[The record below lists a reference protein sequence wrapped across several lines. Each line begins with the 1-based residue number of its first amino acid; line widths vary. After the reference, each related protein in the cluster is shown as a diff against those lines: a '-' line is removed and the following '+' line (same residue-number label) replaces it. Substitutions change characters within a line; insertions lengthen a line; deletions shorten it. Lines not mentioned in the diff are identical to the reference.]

1 MENNIITNS
10 IKYIGANDKTID
22 LFENQYIVPNGMA
35 YNSYIIMDDKIA
47 IMDTIDKSKKD
58 EWLDNLKREL
68 KDKKPDYLIVS
79 HMEPD
84 HSACIKVLVDMY
96 PDMKIVGNIKTF
108 EFLKQFLQI
117 DDLDT
122 KKLVVK
128 ENDELNLG
136 RHKLKFIMA
145 PMIHWPEVM
154 MTYEAEEQVLFT
166 ADAFGKFGALDADE
180 DWTCEAR
187 RYYFGIV
194 GKYGMQVQM
203 LLQKIKKLNV
213 KMICPLHGPILK
225 EDISSYV
232 EKYDIWSKY
241 EAETKGIFIACA
253 SIHGNTY
260 NAVKELEKILKELGE
275 ENIIISDLCREDW
288 AECVENAFRYDR
300 IILAASSYNMGVFTP
315 MHNFLESLLE
325 RNYQNKK
332 IGLIENGTWAP
343 SANKTMQGILEKM
356 KNIEICENKVTIK
369 STLDDSSR
377 EALSILAK
385 EITNLKKI

>member
-1 MENNIITNS
+1 MENNIISNS

-213 KMICPLHGPILK
+213 KILCPLHGPILK

-343 SANKTMQGILEKM
+343 SANKTMQGILDKM

-377 EALSILAK
+377 KALSILAK

>member
-1 MENNIITNS
+1 MENSIITNS

-35 YNSYIIMDDKIA
+35 YNSYIILDEKIA

-117 DDLDT
+117 DDLET

-136 RHKLKFIMA
+136 SHKLKFIMA

-213 KMICPLHGPILK
+213 KILCPLHGPILK

-343 SANKTMQGILEKM
+343 SANKTMQGILDKM

-377 EALSILAK
+377 KALSILAK

>member
-1 MENNIITNS
+1 MENSIITNS

-35 YNSYIIMDDKIA
+35 YNSYIILDEKIA

-117 DDLDT
+117 DDLET

-136 RHKLKFIMA
+136 SHKLKFIMA

-213 KMICPLHGPILK
+213 KILCPLHGPILK

-343 SANKTMQGILEKM
+343 SANKTMQGILDKM

>member
-213 KMICPLHGPILK
+213 KKLCPLHGPILK
-225 EDISSYV
+225 ENISSYV

-343 SANKTMQGILEKM
+343 SANKTMQGILDKM

-377 EALSILAK
+377 KALSILAK

>member
-68 KDKKPDYLIVS
+68 KDKNPDYLIVS

-343 SANKTMQGILEKM
+343 SANKTMQGILDKM

-377 EALSILAK
+377 KALSILAK

>member
-1 MENNIITNS
+1 MEDTIITNS
-10 IKYIGANDKTID
+10 IKYIGVNDKTID

-35 YNSYIIMDDKIA
+35 YNSYIIIDDKIA
-47 IMDTIDKSKKD
+47 IMDTVDKRKKN
-58 EWLDNLKREL
+58 EWLDNLKKEL

-84 HSACIKVLVDMY
+84 HSACIKVLVNMY

-108 EFLKQFLQI
+108 EFLNQFLQI
-117 DDLDT
+117 DDLDH
-122 KKLVVK
+122 KKIVVK

-154 MTYEAEEQVLFT
+154 MTYELEEQVLFT

-213 KMICPLHGPILK
+213 KKLCPLHGPILK
-225 EDISSYV
+225 ENISSYV

-241 EAETKGIFIACA
+241 ESETRGIFIACA

-260 NAVKELEKILKELGE
+260 NAVKELEKMLRELGE

-343 SANKTMQGILEKM
+343 SANKAMQGVLEKM

>member
-1 MENNIITNS
+1 MENNIISNS

-136 RHKLKFIMA
+136 SHKLKFIMA

-275 ENIIISDLCREDW
+275 ENIIVSDLCREDW

-343 SANKTMQGILEKM
+343 SANKTMQGILDKM

-377 EALSILAK
+377 KALSILAK

>member
-213 KMICPLHGPILK
+213 KILCPLHGPILK

-343 SANKTMQGILEKM
+343 SANKTMQGILDKM

-377 EALSILAK
+377 KALSILAK

>member
-1 MENNIITNS
+1 MENNIISNS

-343 SANKTMQGILEKM
+343 SANKTMQGILDKM

-377 EALSILAK
+377 KALSILAK

>member
-96 PDMKIVGNIKTF
+96 PAMKIVGNIKTF

-213 KMICPLHGPILK
+213 KKLCPLHGPILK
-225 EDISSYV
+225 ENISSYV

-343 SANKTMQGILEKM
+343 SANKTMQGILDKM

-377 EALSILAK
+377 KALSILAK

>member
-1 MENNIITNS
+1 MKVTKDIQ
-10 IKYIGANDKTID
+10 YVGVNDHDID
-22 LFENQYIVPNGMA
+22 LFEGQFELERGMA
-35 YNSYIIMDDKIA
+35 YNSYVILDEKIA
-47 IMDTIDKSKKD
+47 VMDSVDVNFSK
-58 EWLDNLKREL
+58 EWLSNIKEVLGS
-68 KDKKPDYLIVS
+68 KKPDYLIVS

-117 DDLDT
+117 DDLET

-136 RHKLKFIMA
+136 SHKLKFIMA

-213 KMICPLHGPILK
+213 KILCPLHGPILK

-343 SANKTMQGILEKM
+343 SANKTMQGILDKM

-377 EALSILAK
+377 KALSILAK

>member
-1 MENNIITNS
+1 MENNIITDS

-22 LFENQYIVPNGMA
+22 LFENQYVVPNGMA

-58 EWLDNLKREL
+58 EWLDNLKKEL

-225 EDISSYV
+225 ENISSYV

-343 SANKTMQGILEKM
+343 SANKTMQGILDKM

-377 EALSILAK
+377 KALSILAK

>member
-1 MENNIITNS
+1 MENNIITDS

-187 RYYFGIV
+187 RYYFCIV

-225 EDISSYV
+225 ENISKYV

-241 EAETKGIFIACA
+241 ESETKGIFIACA

-260 NAVKELEKILKELGE
+260 NAVKELEKLFRELGE

-343 SANKTMQGILEKM
+343 SANKAMQGILEKM

-377 EALSILAK
+377 KALSILAK

>member
-96 PDMKIVGNIKTF
+96 PAMKIVGNIKTF

-203 LLQKIKKLNV
+203 LLQKIMKLNV
-213 KMICPLHGPILK
+213 KKLCPLHGPILK
-225 EDISSYV
+225 ENISSYV

-343 SANKTMQGILEKM
+343 SANKTMQGILDKM

-377 EALSILAK
+377 KALSILAK